1 MLCLKFIWILL
12 SRTPSLWAYWHWS
25 THLNGH
31 SFWTIAENASDSW
44 AWRKLLDLR
53 PFSLQFCKT
62 RQGNGLTASF
72 WFDQWTPMGQ
82 LIEHIGPAGPR
93 ALQVRKNAVVVDAIA
108 GSHWTLPHPRSQEEV
123 DLHAHLT
130 TITLPLNVDVCDD
143 YEWVAG
149 DSSLHVFRSSTMWEV
164 LRPHQQIKNWVDV
177 VWFKG
182 AIPKHSFTMWIAN
195 YDMLPTRSRLAAWG
209 LPVSPSCP
217 FCSNF
222 EETRDQLM
230 LSCEYCSD
238 ASHQTPCS
246 QTGQSSCPGSELHL
260 LPRFLSLGS

>member
-1 MLCLKFIWILL
+1 
-12 SRTPSLWAYWHWS
+12 
-25 THLNGH
+25 
-31 SFWTIAENASDSW
+31 
-44 AWRKLLDLR
+44 
-53 PFSLQFCKT
+53 
-62 RQGNGLTASF
+62 
-72 WFDQWTPMGQ
+72 MGQ

-108 GSHWTLPHPRSQEEV
+108 GSHWTLPHP
-123 DLHAHLT
+123 
-130 TITLPLNVDVCDD
+130 P
-143 YEWVAG
+143 
-149 DSSLHVFRSSTMWEV
+149 
-164 LRPHQQIKNWVDV
+164 
-177 VWFKG
+177 
-182 AIPKHSFTMWIAN
+182 
-195 YDMLPTRSRLAAWG
+195 WG

>member
-1 MLCLKFIWILL
+1 
-12 SRTPSLWAYWHWS
+12 
-25 THLNGH
+25 
-31 SFWTIAENASDSW
+31 
-44 AWRKLLDLR
+44 
-53 PFSLQFCKT
+53 
-62 RQGNGLTASF
+62 
-72 WFDQWTPMGQ
+72 MGQ